1 MTASMERLCDWV
13 VNKDKV
19 WVHGDRITDGHV
31 ALDMRLT
38 PGLDPGEIGRD
49 GQWVL
54 RKAQPSRWVAEQHPD
69 LSDVIPD
76 PADGSDWSEVVWS
89 TWVTRGLRIGALR
102 GAAVAVDHGWL
113 SRLQPGFRIEGAPGQ
128 GILRIVTKKPE
139 PSLLWGG
146 AVHRTVVGVVMPTS
160 IEGSG
165 AVLEAIVQDLNV

>member
-38 PGLDPGEIGRD
+38 PGLNPGEVARD

-54 RKAQPSRWVAEQHPD
+54 RKAQPSRWVSEQHPD
-69 LSDVIPD
+69 LSDVIPAA
-76 PADGSDWSEVVWS
+76 ADGADWSEITWS
-89 TWVTRGLRIGALR
+89 AWVTRGLRIGALL
-102 GAAVAVDHGWL
+102 GGAVAVDHEWL
-113 SRLQPGFRIEGAPGQ
+113 ARLQPGYRIEGSPGHRF
-128 GILRIVTKKPE
+128 LRIVTKKTE
-139 PSLLWGG
+139 PSLLTGG
-146 AVHRTVVGVVMPTS
+146 AGHRTVVGVVMPAS
-160 IEGSG
+160 IEGSV

>member
-38 PGLDPGEIGRD
+38 PGLDPGEVARD

-54 RKAQPSRWVAEQHPD
+54 RKAQPSRWVAEPHPD
-69 LSDVIPD
+69 LSDIIPD
-76 PADGSDWSEVVWS
+76 SADGLDWSEVAWS
-89 TWVTRGLRIGALR
+89 DWVTRGLRVGALR
-102 GAAVAVDHGWL
+102 GTAVAVDHGWL
-113 SRLQPGFRIEGAPGQ
+113 SRLQSGYRIEGAHGL
-128 GILRIVTKKPE
+128 GSLRIVTKKSE
-139 PSLLWGG
+139 PSLLSGG
-146 AVHRTVVGVVMPTS
+146 AQYRSVVGVVMPTS

-165 AVLEAIVQDLNV
+165 AVLEAIVQELSV

>member
-1 MTASMERLCDWV
+1 MERLCDWV

-38 PGLDPGEIGRD
+38 PGLDPGEVARD

-76 PADGSDWSEVVWS
+76 PGDGSDWREVAWS
-89 TWVTRGLRIGALR
+89 AWVTRGLRVGALR

-113 SRLQPGFRIEGAPGQ
+113 SRLQTGYQVEGAPEHGS
-128 GILRIVTKKPE
+128 LRIVTKKPE
-139 PSLLWGG
+139 PSLLTGD
-146 AVHRTVVGVVMPTS
+146 AAHRMVVGVVMPAS
-160 IEGSG
+160 IEGSR
-165 AVLEAIVQDLNV
+165 AVLEAIVQDLNVG

>member
-13 VNKDKV
+13 VNMDEV

-38 PGLDPGEIGRD
+38 PGLDPGEVARD

-54 RKAQPSRWVAEQHPD
+54 RKAQPSRWVAEQRPD

-76 PADGSDWSEVVWS
+76 PADGSDWSEVAWS
-89 TWVTRGLRIGALR
+89 AWVTRGLCIGALR

-113 SRLQPGFRIEGAPGQ
+113 CRLEPGYRIEGAPGR
-128 GILRIVTKKPE
+128 GALRIVTKKPE
-139 PSLLWGG
+139 PSLLSGG
-146 AVHRTVVGVVMPTS
+146 AVHRMVIGAVMPTP
-160 IEGSG
+160 IEASG
-165 AVLEAIVQDLNV
+165 TVLKAIVQDLKV

>member
-38 PGLDPGEIGRD
+38 PGLDPGEVDRD

-89 TWVTRGLRIGALR
+89 HWVTRSLRIGALR

-113 SRLQPGFRIEGAPGQ
+113 SRLDPGYRIEGAPGRRA
-128 GILRIVTKKPE
+128 LRIVTKVPE
-139 PSLLWGG
+139 LSLLSGG
-146 AVHRTVVGVVMPTS
+146 AAHRTVVGVVMPTS
-160 IEGSG
+160 IEASG
-165 AVLEAIVQDLNV
+165 TVLEAIVQDLNV